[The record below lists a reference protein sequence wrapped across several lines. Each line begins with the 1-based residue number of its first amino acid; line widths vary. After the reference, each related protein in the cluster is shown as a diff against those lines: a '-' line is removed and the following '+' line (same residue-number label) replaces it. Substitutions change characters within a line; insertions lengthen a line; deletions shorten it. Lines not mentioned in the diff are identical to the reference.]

1 MMTRRW
7 IAIACFVAWAFA
19 SAFAQSATADKQA
32 KAEQRVTHPFAGIT
46 YVDRTETLPRPLH
59 MHVVQ
64 IDLSTP
70 GLRFKVS
77 PPGGA
82 RETVRQTT
90 LEFLQAQHAQVAINA
105 HFFLPFPSPD
115 SDAWLIGLAASEG
128 VVYSAF
134 ESPEQSFAI
143 VTDAPALNIDREN
156 HAAIVHRDPSDPS
169 GKKVRE
175 PVSLWNVVAGSA
187 QIVTDG
193 AASIPQYQD
202 ATHTS
207 ALLKAGGPNNRYSNQ
222 WSWYDVPTAR
232 SAIGLSRDGR
242 TLTLFTVDT
251 RGDSQGMLVGE
262 VAAYLVKNFGVW
274 NALNLDGGG
283 STSLALEDPLSGTA
297 SIVNTSSDNP
307 NGRSVASSLAVFAK
321 RR

>member
-1 MMTRRW
+1 MMIRRS
-7 IAIACFVAWAFA
+7 ILVACLVAWTIA
-19 SAFAQSATADKQA
+19 SAFAQGN
-32 KAEQRVTHPFAGIT
+32 QRVTHPFAGIT
-46 YVDRTETLPRPLH
+46 YIDRTEALPRPLH

-70 GLRFKVS
+70 GLRFRVS
-77 PPGGA
+77 PPGGS

-90 LEFLQAQHAQVAINA
+90 LDFLKTQHAQVAINA
-105 HFFLPFPSPD
+105 HYFLPFPSQD
-115 SDAWLIGLAASEG
+115 TDAWLIGLAASDG

-143 VTDAPALNIDREN
+143 VTDAPALNIDRDN
-156 HAAIVHRDPSDPS
+156 HASIVHRDPSDPT

-193 AASIPQYQD
+193 AVSIPQYQD
-202 ATHTS
+202 AAHAD

-222 WSWYDVPTAR
+222 YSWYDVPTAR
-232 SAIGLSRDGR
+232 SAAGLSKDGR

-262 VAAYLVKNFGVW
+262 VAAYLVRDYGVW

-307 NGRSVASSLAVFAK
+307 GGRSVASSLAVFSK
-321 RR
+321 KP